1 MTEMLKK
8 EFSRKTFVKGG
19 GAMIV
24 GFSVLGAGLGAKAA
38 KAASDP
44 YASDGPF
51 DQISV
56 DSWLTIHADNTASL
70 KMGKVEM
77 GQGTPTALL
86 MIAAE
91 ELDMKFSQMKPI
103 FHDTNVTPNQ
113 GASVG
118 SQGVQTGGKQTRAAA
133 AAAKSALLDLAATN
147 LGVAK
152 ASLTVKDGVVSGGG
166 RSVTYG
172 DLIGDKLFNVKITGF
187 STSGNATTPAQAVA
201 GSPGTK
207 PVSQYAIVGTNP
219 PRIDIPDKVT
229 GKMTYVHNI
238 RVPGM
243 VHGRI
248 VRPRGQGAYGDGT
261 SPKIVSV
268 DEGSIKHIEGAQV
281 VQFGDY
287 FLGVVAPHEYAAIQA
302 AAQLKVK
309 WADNP
314 VISTSG
320 NLWKQMRD
328 HDSAGL
334 APARIAANKGNFDAA
349 FKSASQTLQQSY
361 KFHYTGHLPIGPSCT
376 VADVTSSGARIFSN
390 SQDLYTTRGLIQQV
404 LAKVKPEWNLQNN
417 RIRLTYVEGS
427 SVYGSAPYNDSNQ
440 AAAILSALVGKPV
453 RLQFMRWDEHGWDNY
468 GPAQMVDIRAGI
480 DGSGNI
486 TAFEFTDFGIP
497 YWTTPPA
504 QQQVQGNVAA
514 FATQGRAET
523 TISGAQYSI
532 PNWRV
537 VGKSLPLQNNYF
549 KVTFLRAP
557 NNPQSAFAAE
567 QAVDELA
574 YMAKMDPVAFRL
586 QNVANLTD
594 DPPQRWRNVL
604 TNVAKDANWQAK
616 VAASSLSSADV
627 VTGRGIAFGFYS
639 NTMTCCVADIQVKKS
654 TGKIVAKE
662 LHVAGDAGLIVYPHG
677 SENNEEGAAMQ
688 GLSRGLHE
696 AVVFD
701 KKGVTSL
708 DWVSYPMVRFKDA
721 PKVHIHGLSRTDVP
735 DPAGPGSR
743 TTGSGEPA
751 LSPVPAALAN
761 AFFDATGLRIR
772 EAPMT
777 PARVRAVLKAAGQ

>member
-8 EFSRKTFVKGG
+8 EFSRRSFVKGG

-24 GFSVLGAGLGAKAA
+24 GFSAVGAGLGAKAA
-38 KAASDP
+38 QAATDP
-44 YASDGPF
+44 YASGGPY
-51 DQISV
+51 DQIAV

-91 ELDMKFSQMKPI
+91 ELDLKFSQMKPI

-133 AAAKSALLDLAATN
+133 AAARSALLDLAATN

-166 RSVTYG
+166 KSVTYG

-187 STSGNATTPAQAVA
+187 SVAGNATTPARAVA
-201 GSPGTK
+201 GSTGVK
-207 PVSQYAIVGTNP
+207 PVSQYTIVGTNP

-238 RVPGM
+238 KVPGM
-243 VHGRI
+243 LHGRI

-268 DEGSIKHIEGAQV
+268 DAGSIKHIPDAKV
-281 VQFGDY
+281 VRFGDY

-309 WADNP
+309 WADMP
-314 VISTSG
+314 AIPGSG
-320 NLWKQMRD
+320 NLWKGMRD
-328 HDSAGL
+328 DDNAGI
-334 APARIAANKGNFDAA
+334 APARIAINKGNFDNA

-361 KFHYTGHLPIGPSCT
+361 KFHYTGHLPIGPSCC
-376 VADVTSSGARIFSN
+376 VADVTPNGALIFSN
-390 SQDLYTTRGLIQQV
+390 SQDLYTTRGLIQSALKSV
-404 LAKVKPEWNLQNN
+404 GTNLDAS

-427 SVYGSAPYNDSNQ
+427 SVYGSAPYNDANQ
-440 AAAILSALVGKPV
+440 AAAIMSALVGKPV
-453 RLQFMRWDEHGWDNY
+453 RLQFMRWDEHGWDDY
-468 GPAQMVDIRAGI
+468 GPAQMTDIRAGI

-486 TAFEFTDFGIP
+486 TAFEFTHFGIP

-504 QQQVQGNVAA
+504 QQQVQNNVAA
-514 FATQGRAET
+514 FATQGRAEA
-523 TISGAQYSI
+523 TISGLQYSI

-537 VGKSLPLQNNYF
+537 IGKSLPLQNKYF
-549 KVTFLRAP
+549 KVSFLRAP
-557 NNPQSAFAAE
+557 DNPQSAFAAE

-594 DPPQRWRNVL
+594 DPPQRWKNVL
-604 TNVAKDANWQAK
+604 VNVAKDANWQAK
-616 VAASSLSSADV
+616 VAASNLSKANV

-639 NTMTCCVADIQVKKS
+639 NTMTCCVADIEVNKQ
-654 TGKIVAKE
+654 TGKITAKH
-662 LHVAGDAGLIVYPHG
+662 LHVAGDAGLIVYPAG

-688 GLSRGLHE
+688 GLSRGLVE
-696 AVVFD
+696 AVAFD

-708 DWVSYPMVRFKDA
+708 DWVSYPMIRFKDA
-721 PKVHIHGLSRTDVP
+721 PMVHIHGLTRTDVNNDP
-735 DPAGPGSR
+735 DGPGSR

-751 LSPVPAALAN
+751 LSPVPAAVAN